1 MFFIILI
8 IMLAVGFVIQYLLG
22 LLQIKNF
29 TKHYTSMREN
39 GRVAIGRRP
48 AIFKA
53 GTLVLLQINNR
64 NEIEEARYM
73 QGVTVFSKFK
83 KLKGL
88 DGYKINKLRD
98 TDLKKYNKLLIKT
111 ILDAQHTFN
120 VIQSGGEIEKIPSPM
135 MKGVKKINGMFKKEG
150 SKSSWTS

>member
-22 LLQIKNF
+22 LVQIKNF
-29 TKHYTSMREN
+29 TRHYTLMREK

-88 DGYKINKLRD
+88 EGYKINKLRD
-98 TDLKKYNKLLIKT
+98 TDLKNYNKLLIKA
-111 ILDAQHTFN
+111 ILDAQHTFK

-135 MKGVKKINGMFKKEG
+135 MKAVKKINNMFKKEG

>member
-29 TKHYTSMREN
+29 TKHYTNMREK

-48 AIFKA
+48 AILKA

-98 TDLKKYNKLLIKT
+98 TDLKKYNKLLIKA

-135 MKGVKKINGMFKKEG
+135 MKAVKKINRMFKKEG
-150 SKSSWTS
+150 SKSTWTS

>member
-1 MFFIILI
+1 
-8 IMLAVGFVIQYLLG
+8 MLAVGFVIQYLLG

-29 TKHYTSMREN
+29 TKHYTNMREK

-48 AIFKA
+48 AILKA

-98 TDLKKYNKLLIKT
+98 TDLKKYNKLLIKA

-135 MKGVKKINGMFKKEG
+135 MKAVKKINRMFKKEG
-150 SKSSWTS
+150 SKSTWTS

>member
-8 IMLAVGFVIQYLLG
+8 IMLTVGFVIQYLLG

-29 TKHYTSMREN
+29 TKHYTNMREK

-48 AIFKA
+48 AILKA

-98 TDLKKYNKLLIKT
+98 TDLKKYNKLLIKA

-135 MKGVKKINGMFKKEG
+135 MKAAKKINRMFKKEG
-150 SKSSWTS
+150 SKSTWTS

>member
-29 TKHYTSMREN
+29 TKHYTNMREK

-48 AIFKA
+48 AILKA

-98 TDLKKYNKLLIKT
+98 TDLKKHNKLLIKA

-135 MKGVKKINGMFKKEG
+135 MKAVKKINRMFKKEG
-150 SKSSWTS
+150 SKSTWTS

>member
-29 TKHYTSMREN
+29 TKHYKNMREK

-48 AIFKA
+48 AILKA

-98 TDLKKYNKLLIKT
+98 TDLKKYNKLLIKA

-135 MKGVKKINGMFKKEG
+135 MKAVKKINRMFKKEG
-150 SKSSWTS
+150 SKSTWTS

>member
-1 MFFIILI
+1 
-8 IMLAVGFVIQYLLG
+8 MLAVGFVIQYLLG

-29 TKHYTSMREN
+29 TKHYTIMREN

-48 AIFKA
+48 AILKA

-83 KLKGL
+83 
-88 DGYKINKLRD
+88 N
-98 TDLKKYNKLLIKT
+98 
-111 ILDAQHTFN
+111 
-120 VIQSGGEIEKIPSPM
+120 
-135 MKGVKKINGMFKKEG
+135 
-150 SKSSWTS
+150 

>member
-29 TKHYTSMREN
+29 TKHYTNMREK

-48 AIFKA
+48 AILKA

-98 TDLKKYNKLLIKT
+98 TDLKKYNKLLIKA

-135 MKGVKKINGMFKKEG
+135 MKAVKKINRMFVALRVK
-150 SKSSWTS
+150 SK

>member
-29 TKHYTSMREN
+29 TKHYTIMREN

-48 AIFKA
+48 AILKA

-98 TDLKKYNKLLIKT
+98 TDLKKYNKLLIKA

-135 MKGVKKINGMFKKEG
+135 MKAVKKINGMFKIEG
-150 SKSSWTS
+150 SKSTWTS